1 MNYGGIGM
9 DKFAHMGIGGMMAA
23 VVMIVTTIAMGSYGW
38 VLTLYPF
45 IAHIVVFVISC
56 LKERYLDDK
65 YEWVDI
71 WYAMA
76 GSAVIHL
83 AYIVGYAISAIK

>member
-1 MNYGGIGM
+1 M

-23 VVMIVTTIAMGSYGW
+23 VVMIVTTIATGSYGW
-38 VLTLYPF
+38 MLTLCPF
-45 IAHIVVFVISC
+45 IAHAIVFAVSC
-56 LKERYLDDK
+56 LKERYLDEK
-65 YEWVDI
+65 YEWEDI

-83 AYIVGYAISAIK
+83 AYIVGYAISALR

>member
-1 MNYGGIGM
+1 M
-9 DKFAHMGIGGMMAA
+9 DKFAHMGIGGMIAA

-45 IAHIVVFVISC
+45 ISHAIVFAISY

-65 YEWVDI
+65 FEWVDI

-83 AYIVGYAISAIK
+83 AYIVGYAISALR